1 MNLLSFSL
9 SDISAFDIIVVLIG
23 ILIAIYIAV
32 KITKTVIKI
41 IAYSLI
47 VIALVGAMYYWHSGN
62 IDLRSDK
69 FMMEALKN
77 KYCNNPDDSVKC
89 NCIVMP
95 IYEDIKSQYDEKE
108 LQSVAKN
115 KVKTIRVVLQ
125 SAARQKESIQSC
137 LRDNNA
143 LDQWDSFLRE
153 VKELELSQGNE

>member
-1 MNLLSFSL
+1 MNLLSFSF

-41 IAYSLI
+41 IAYTLI
-47 VIALVGAMYYWHSGN
+47 VIILVGAMYYWHTGN
-62 IDLRSDK
+62 IELHSNK
-69 FMMEALKN
+69 FMMENLKK
-77 KYCNNPDDSVKC
+77 KYCDNDADSIKC

-95 IYEDIKSQYDEKE
+95 VYEDIKSQYDEKE
-108 LQSVAKN
+108 LQAIAKN

-125 SAARQKESIQSC
+125 SVSRQKENIQSC

-143 LDQWDSFLRE
+143 LDQWDAFL
-153 VKELELSQGNE
+153 KEIKEIELTPENK